1 MKHHQNLSPDRKFI
15 RLVGYD
21 YRLPGVY
28 FVSIVTWQRECLF
41 GNVVEGKM
49 RLNSVGKIVQSEWK
63 NLEHHFPYI
72 RTDASIVMPNH
83 IHGIIIIDSKFSVG
97 ATQPTKL
104 DNKEIKISVVE
115 PIVDGLSGS
124 PEIGMV
130 VQKARATRHTA
141 NVLTDNGA
149 TWVNEIDADP
159 NGSPLQVSAGPNGPR
174 AGSVGMI
181 VARMRSTSYLAT
193 ELLRAYFKE

>member
-63 NLEHHFPYI
+63 NLEHRFPYI

-83 IHGIIIIDSKFSVG
+83 IHGIIIIDSKFSEG

-149 TWVNEIDADP
+149 T
-159 NGSPLQVSAGPNGPR
+159 
-174 AGSVGMI
+174 
-181 VARMRSTSYLAT
+181 
-193 ELLRAYFKE
+193 